1 MTPKLVII
9 SAPSGAGK
17 TTLCD
22 MLLQD
27 YPELVYSVSCTT
39 REPRGEEEDGVD
51 YHFMAT
57 ADFERLVGEKAFLE
71 HALVHGNY
79 YGTLA
84 APVRDALSENLS
96 ILLDID
102 VAGAAQVRKSLAAL
116 PADDPLRNGLVDI
129 FISPPSMAEL
139 RRRLETRGE
148 DAPEVIE
155 KRIHNAEG
163 EIARAGEFH
172 YHVVNDDLGIAYRE
186 LCAILEHENAVI
198 GPGNRQEHEHGC
210 SCGHCHH

>member
-57 ADFERLVGEKAFLE
+57 ADFERLVDEKAFLE

-155 KRIHNAEG
+155 KRIRNAEG